1 MFTGIVEELGTVR
14 HVAETRSGVR
24 LEVAC
29 AVVLERLAVDDSINV
44 SGTRLTV
51 VERDDHG
58 FGCDVVSE
66 TLSRTNLGRLTR
78 GSHVNLERAATPLT
92 ALGGHFVQ
100 GNVDATTKLLER
112 SAEGGGGRL
121 RFALPK
127 PLSRYIVQQG
137 FITLD
142 GVSVTV
148 ATLGKTFFGIALI
161 PHAAQKTT
169 LGTIRAGDTV
179 NVEVDVIARY
189 VERIVRTK

>member
-1 MFTGIVEELGTVR
+1 
-14 HVAETRSGVR
+14 
-24 LEVAC
+24 
-29 AVVLERLAVDDSINV
+29 
-44 SGTRLTV
+44 
-51 VERDDHG
+51 
-58 FGCDVVSE
+58 
-66 TLSRTNLGRLTR
+66 
-78 GSHVNLERAATPLT
+78 VNLERAATPLT

-100 GNVDATTKLLER
+100 GHIDATTKLLDR
-112 SAEGGGGRL
+112 GGEGEGARL

-127 PLSRYIVQQG
+127 PLARYVVQKG

-142 GVSVTV
+142 GVSLTI
-148 ATLGKTFFGIALI
+148 AKLGKTFFEIALI